1 MAKISQTKVRSPK
14 LIFWACVF
22 KFPLEFLCLE
32 TQLSQ
37 PHRIPTQTETLP
49 MPRRLSQPLRA
60 QKRSQKR
67 PQKRAA
73 RKCAENFFWWFFGR
87 ARKPARKCAENFFWW
102 FFGRARKL
110 LKRAVNQF
118 CDLKFSGRFGADFRA
133 HFRAQFRAQFRTP
146 PFWVNFQVFG
156 RTVFGS
162 TWGQLLA
169 KLSGAEHCMRISS
182 NFNIALE
189 INCCAKFV
197 QIKNNKNREKHAG
210 KTA

>member
-1 MAKISQTKVRSPK
+1 MRRKLFGYSRSDSKSDGFLMPPEIRPK
-14 LIFWACVF
+14 
-22 KFPLEFLCLE
+22 
-32 TQLSQ
+32 T
-37 PHRIPTQTETLP
+37 
-49 MPRRLSQPLRA
+49 
-60 QKRSQKR
+60 
-67 PQKRAA
+67 
-73 RKCAENFFWWFFGR
+73 
-87 ARKPARKCAENFFWW
+87 
-102 FFGRARKL
+102 ARKL

-133 HFRAQFRAQFRTP
+133 HFRAQFRTP

>member
-1 MAKISQTKVRSPK
+1 MRRKLFGYSRSDSKSDGFLMPPEIRPK
-14 LIFWACVF
+14 
-22 KFPLEFLCLE
+22 
-32 TQLSQ
+32 T
-37 PHRIPTQTETLP
+37 
-49 MPRRLSQPLRA
+49 
-60 QKRSQKR
+60 
-67 PQKRAA
+67 
-73 RKCAENFFWWFFGR
+73 
-87 ARKPARKCAENFFWW
+87 
-102 FFGRARKL
+102 ARKL

-118 CDLKFSGRFGADFRA
+118 CFLKVFGQVSGRFSDRFSGRLSG
-133 HFRAQFRAQFRTP
+133 TVSGP